1 MVRLSSSARPL
12 LSCLVVSLLAACA
25 ASQEVA
31 GPDASSSVSASASAD
46 GGAAA
51 ASASSSAMVTNATGA
66 ALDAALAGT
75 WRTPNNVARD
85 QYRHPKETLSFF
97 MVNADDT
104 VVEITPGGGWY
115 TEVLAPYLRDNGQ
128 YVAAVWDDAIKGQPN
143 YRYDLNKRLRAKIA
157 GDAAHYDKAQ
167 VVVFDPMKPSF
178 GPAGSADVVLT
189 FRNAHNWV
197 DEGNPEAYF
206 KAFFDVLKPG
216 GTLGVVDHRA
226 KPGTDLDT
234 QKKSGYLTEDLVI
247 GYATAAGFK
256 LEGKS
261 EVNANAADT
270 KDHPNGVWTL
280 PPTNQHDAKDDA
292 KYKAIGESDRMT
304 LRFRKPG

>member
-1 MVRLSSSARPL
+1 MARLPVRPL

-25 ASQEVA
+25 ASQEVE
-31 GPDASSSVSASASAD
+31 GPDASASVSASASAD
-46 GGAAA
+46 GGAAS
-51 ASASSSAMVTNATGA
+51 ASAASSSSMVTNATGA
-66 ALDAALAGT
+66 ALDAALAGS

-104 VVEITPGGGWY
+104 VIEITPGGGWY
-115 TEVLAPYLRDNGQ
+115 TEVLSPYLRDNGQ

-157 GDAAHYDKAQ
+157 GDAAHYDKAR
-167 VVVFDPMKPSF
+167 VVVFDPMKPAF

-197 DEGNPEAYF
+197 DEGNAEAYF
-206 KAFFDVLKPG
+206 TAFFDVLKPG

-226 KPGTDLDT
+226 KPGTDLET

-247 GYATAAGFK
+247 GYATNAGFT

-261 EVNANAADT
+261 EVNANPADT

-280 PPTNQHDAKDDA
+280 PPSNQHDAKDDA

-304 LRFRKPG
+304 LRFVKPAA